1 MILWDFWLE
10 WRWGHFTYSS
20 SHLVQLHKLPCS
32 DLPQPSVEAPRC
44 SAPLCCGSSQTGWIS
59 TSCVTIMSL
68 YITVHHLKLLWA
80 AIIVNHSQIH
90 REITWL
96 LMTSF
101 KVFHIPYQSTRAFVC
116 NLPCKSTQ
124 TTWKSPGKLQS
135 PQLGLAAEAKSGS
148 LKHPI
153 WPCEKVGYGGMVCWR
168 IGIKKGHWSVSTII
182 PLSISIN
189 QWQQHSFF
197 SIFENLARILRG
209 SMQLFYHLFLMV
221 LW

>member
-1 MILWDFWLE
+1 MTVHGLPSWSCGTSDWNDGEDISPTVALTLFSFTSYPAPTCPSH
-10 WRWGHFTYSS
+10 RW
-20 SHLVQLHKLPCS
+20 K
-32 DLPQPSVEAPRC
+32 
-44 SAPLCCGSSQTGWIS
+44 
-59 TSCVTIMSL
+59 
-68 YITVHHLKLLWA
+68 VHHLKLLWA

-153 WPCEKVGYGGMVCWR
+153 WPGCPAKRWDMVGWFVEEL
-168 IGIKKGHWSVSTII
+168 VSKRVIDLC
-182 PLSISIN
+182 PLSFHFQYLSISDN
-189 QWQQHSFF
+189 STLF
-197 SIFENLARILRG
+197 SAYLRTSLA
-209 SMQLFYHLFLMV
+209 S
-221 LW
+221 

>member
-1 MILWDFWLE
+1 MTVCGLP
-10 WRWGHFTYSS
+10 WGSCWISDWNDGEDISPS

-90 REITWL
+90 RENTWL

-101 KVFHIPYQSTRAFVC
+101 KVFHIPYQSTRAFLC

-124 TTWKSPGKLQS
+124 TTWKSPGKLP

-153 WPCEKVGYGGMVCWR
+153 WPGCPAKRWDGLICVHYQY
-168 IGIKKGHWSVSTII
+168 
-182 PLSISIN
+182 LSISDN
-189 QWQQHSFF
+189 ST
-197 SIFENLARILRG
+197 L
-209 SMQLFYHLFLMV
+209 
-221 LW
+221 

>member
-153 WPCEKVGYGGMVCWR
+153 WPGCPAKRWDMVGWFVEEL
-168 IGIKKGHWSVSTII
+168 VSKRVIDLC
-182 PLSISIN
+182 PLSFHFQYLSISDN
-189 QWQQHSFF
+189 STFF
-197 SIFENLARILRG
+197 SAYLRTSLA
-209 SMQLFYHLFLMV
+209 S
-221 LW
+221 

>member
-1 MILWDFWLE
+1 MTVCGLPSGSCGTSDWNDGEDI
-10 WRWGHFTYSS
+10 SPS

-135 PQLGLAAEAKSGS
+135 PQLGLAEAKSGS

-153 WPCEKVGYGGMVCWR
+153 WPGCPAKRDGLLKNWYQ
-168 IGIKKGHWSVSTII
+168 KGSLICVHYQY
-182 PLSISIN
+182 LSISDN
-189 QWQQHSFF
+189 ST
-197 SIFENLARILRG
+197 L
-209 SMQLFYHLFLMV
+209 
-221 LW
+221 